1 MVLTIGATCWLM
13 YHELKAFVQIRQDN
27 LTAEAHKDT
36 VRATTILV
44 TSIPEN
50 FLHANTLR
58 QVFSVFPGGVKNVF
72 LNRDC
77 SELLE
82 RIEERDKISRML
94 ESAETDLI
102 EMANKADRKQKAKL
116 AKENKKKR
124 NANDEVAE
132 LQVGTSGVDNDL
144 VHGNDNE
151 YLVDKYVPK
160 KKRPTHRLPLAG
172 WMPSLPLLGKKVCHF
187 LIQVTNSRW
196 IL

>member
-1 MVLTIGATCWLM
+1 M
-13 YHELKAFVQIRQDN
+13 
-27 LTAEAHKDT
+27 
-36 VRATTILV
+36 
-44 TSIPEN
+44 
-50 FLHANTLR
+50 
-58 QVFSVFPGGVKNVF
+58 F

-102 EMANKADRKQKAKL
+102 EMANKVDRKQKAKL

-132 LQVGTSGVDNDL
+132 LQVGTSGVDNDS

-160 KKRPTHRLPLAG
+160 KKRPTHRLPLAS
-172 WMPSLPLLGKKVCHF
+172 WMPSLPLLGKKVCH
-187 LIQVTNSRW
+187 LLRQVTNSRW
-196 IL
+196 IR